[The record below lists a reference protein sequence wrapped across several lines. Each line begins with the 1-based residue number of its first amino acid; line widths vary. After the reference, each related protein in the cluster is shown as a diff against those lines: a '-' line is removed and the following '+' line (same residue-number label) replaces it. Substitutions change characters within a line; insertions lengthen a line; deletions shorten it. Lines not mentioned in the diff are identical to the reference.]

1 MIQNN
6 FPERGNTLLA
16 TIAVGLLLALAGS
29 ARHALAV
36 EQSGAEVAA
45 EAAAEVF
52 DVWEYQVEGNTLL
65 PVQDIERAVYPHL
78 GERKTIDNVTAAQQ
92 QLEALYHS
100 RGYGTVLVDIPEQD
114 VVGGVIRLKVT
125 EASVGRLSVT
135 GSRYFSLGKIK
146 AGVPSLAEG
155 KAPHLP
161 TVQQELAALANVS
174 RDRTITPVLKPGKTP
189 GKLDVELKVKDEL
202 PVHGSVEINDR
213 YSADTSRTRI
223 SGSLSYDNLFQ
234 RGHSIGV
241 SYLVSPEDP
250 DEVEVLSGNYL
261 WRFAG
266 NNHVLS
272 LYAVRSNSNIATV
285 GTLGVVGNG
294 TIAGLRYTIPLRPQ
308 GNYFQS
314 VTLGFDHKD
323 FGESI
328 GLLGNDSVNTPITY
342 SLFNVGYSG
351 THFGEQ
357 TISHY
362 DATLNFGL
370 RGLGNT
376 AKEFERKRFR
386 AIPDFAYLQLS
397 ADHERPLAYGL
408 RLFGKLE
415 GQASNSPLISNES
428 YAAGGVDNVRG
439 YLESEKQGDDALN
452 GTLELR
458 YPELRPAGWNWL
470 KHAEVF
476 AFTDATGLRIRQ
488 ALPGSKETVLLWSTG
503 MGLRLTGFDSVN
515 ALLVWGHPLRSSDR
529 TRAGDDR
536 VHFSVGYDF

>member
-1 MIQNN
+1 MSVNL
-6 FPERGNTLLA
+6 PVGP
-16 TIAVGLLLALAGS
+16 AVRGLLWLALLGGAQPS
-29 ARHALAV
+29 LAV

-52 DVWEYQVEGNTLL
+52 DVWEYQVEGNSLL

-125 EASVGRLSVT
+125 EATVGRLSVT

-146 AGVPSLAEG
+146 SGVPSLAEG

-161 TVQQELAALANVS
+161 TVQAELATLANVS
-174 RDRTITPVLKPGKTP
+174 RDRSITPVLKPGKTP
-189 GKLDVELKVKDEL
+189 GKLEVELKVKDEL

-213 YSADTSRTRI
+213 YSADTTRIRI

-266 NNHVLS
+266 NNHLLS

-328 GLLGNDSVNTPITY
+328 GLQGNDSVNTPITY

-351 THFGEQ
+351 THYGDQ
-357 TISHY
+357 TVSRY

-386 AIPDFAYLQLS
+386 ALPDFAYLQLS
-397 ADHERPLAYGL
+397 ADHERPLYAGL
-408 RLFGKLE
+408 RIFGKLE

-428 YAAGGVDNVRG
+428 YAAGGVDSVRG
-439 YLESEKQGDDALN
+439 YLESEKQGDDALSAS
-452 GTLELR
+452 LELR

-470 KHAEVF
+470 KHAELF
-476 AFTDATGLRIRQ
+476 AYTDATGLRIRR
-488 ALPGSKETVLLWSTG
+488 ALPGVKETVLLWSTG
-503 MGLRLTGFDSVN
+503 LGLRLTGFETVN
-515 ALLVWGHPLRSSDR
+515 ALLVWGHPLRDSER

-536 VHFSVGYDF
+536 VHFSLGYDF